1 MLPVAGLEA
10 EQVDL
15 EGLLV
20 LAAVAIVALL
30 IGVLLVRL
38 AGIILVPLIVGG
50 AAALAVAQYAGWGRV
65 ELRREGESYTLTI
78 RVDRPVETLAAW
90 LILSLLVGALLAWR

>member
-1 MLPVAGLEA
+1 MDA

-30 IGVLLVRL
+30 VAVLLVRL
-38 AGIILVPLIVGG
+38 AYVILVPLIVGG
-50 AAALAVAQYAGWGRV
+50 AVALVVAQYAGWGRV
-65 ELRREGESYTLTI
+65 ELRREGESYTFTI
-78 RVDRPVETLAAW
+78 RVDRPVETLVAW